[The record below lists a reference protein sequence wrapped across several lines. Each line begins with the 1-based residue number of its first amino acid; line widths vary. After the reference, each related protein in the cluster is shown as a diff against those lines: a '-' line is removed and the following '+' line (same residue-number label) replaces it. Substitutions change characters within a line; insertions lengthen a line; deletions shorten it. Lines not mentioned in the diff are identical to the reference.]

1 MAIRTVKQH
10 AAERRRKKIAMKHAQ
25 DIVPLTEKCGGGL
38 FVSDDLYIKTWEFSN
53 INFKL
58 LGKEMEEKILGRW
71 CDCLN
76 GLEPGVTYKY
86 TVVKQRLDMDKYK
99 QQRLLPYR
107 GDEQD
112 KYRKEYNGML
122 AEKIMDTKLISEQR
136 FFQAAI
142 KKHKEEDARS
152 FFNRSEPEFEK
163 FFRGVG
169 SELSAMGDSD
179 YLRVLWQFLHM
190 DSGEYIDQLDAD
202 SMIDKKHTLK
212 DFLAPYAFETDNK
225 EHYIKIGSKYF
236 RALYVPPNSYAKY
249 IKDTVLSE
257 LTALDKSMCISV
269 DVMPIETAEAYAMV
283 ESLEY
288 RSESNI
294 GKFMERQARHGNFNA
309 QVPYPMRKKS
319 EQIEE
324 YNHDLN
330 ERDQRLLLSHIT
342 IVHCADSLKDLNEDT
357 DALKTTARQQGCE
370 LVELALQQEDGMITA
385 LPFGINRFI
394 GKDGSRLRTLTT
406 ESLASFIPFTVQ
418 ELLDK
423 NGIYYGQNKLNKSPL
438 FINRKDGMNGNA
450 VILGS
455 SGSGKSFKKKEEL
468 AAILLNT
475 NDKVILIDPEREYVH
490 MVREM
495 GGQVIRLAADS
506 TDHINAMEINAN
518 YNDGSNPVTL
528 KSEFILTLYAMTE
541 GSSELNP
548 KAKSVIDRCVKLVY
562 ADYIAN
568 GYLGEQPTLQ
578 DLRDEIA
585 RQPEPIAAD
594 IALILELYTSGSLN
608 LFSKPTNVDME
619 SRLICFDICDLG
631 ENLMSIAMLVV
642 TDFINSTLAQNRNDQ
657 TWTWVDIDELY
668 LMFMREYTATFFHKL
683 WKRIRKYGGLCTGI
697 TQELGDLLKSP
708 TARTMLA
715 NSDFLIMLSASES
728 DAALIQELLH
738 LDETQMSHITEVGQ
752 KNGMIKLG
760 SSYIPFTDEFPKDT
774 ELYKIMST
782 KFKEGE

>member
-1 MAIRTVKQH
+1 MAIRTLKQH

-38 FVSDDLYIKTWEFSN
+38 FVSDGLYIKTWEFSN

-58 LGKEMEEKILGRW
+58 LGREMEDKILRRW

-86 TVVKQRLDMDKYK
+86 TIMKQRLDMDKYSK
-99 QQRLLPYR
+99 QRMLPYQ
-107 GDEQD
+107 GDDKD
-112 KYRKEYNGML
+112 KYRAEYNSML
-122 AEKIMDTKLISEQR
+122 ADKIMDTKLISEQR

-142 KKHKEEDARS
+142 KKRKLEDARS

-169 SELSAMGDSD
+169 SDLYAMSDHD

-225 EHYIKIGSKYF
+225 KHYIKIGSKYF

-269 DVMPIETAEAYAMV
+269 DIMPIETAESYAMV
-283 ESLEY
+283 ENLEY

-342 IVHCADSLKDLNEDT
+342 IVHCADSLKDLDEDT

-438 FINRKDGMNGNA
+438 FIDRKSGMNGNA

-468 AAILLNT
+468 AAILLHTDDN
-475 NDKVILIDPEREYVH
+475 VIILDPEREYVH

-506 TDHINAMEINAN
+506 EDHINALDIHAN

-528 KSEFILTLYAMTE
+528 KSEFVLTLYAMAE
-541 GSSELNP
+541 GSEQLNP

-568 GYLGEQPTLQ
+568 GYQGVQPTLQ

-585 RQPEPIAAD
+585 SQSEPVAAD
-594 IALILELYTSGSLN
+594 IALILELYTEGSLN
-608 LFSKPTNVDME
+608 LFSKPTNVDM
-619 SRLICFDICDLG
+619 SNRLVCFDICDLG

-642 TDFINSTLAQNRNDQ
+642 TDFITGTLAQNRNEGV
-657 TWTWVDIDELY
+657 WTWVDIDELY

-715 NSDFLIMLSASES
+715 NSDFLILLSASES

-738 LDETQMSHITEVGQ
+738 LDETQMSYITDVGQ

-760 SSYIPFTDEFPKDT
+760 SSYIPFTDEFPRGT
-774 ELYKIMST
+774 ELYRIMST
-782 KFKEGE
+782 KFKEES

>member
-1 MAIRTVKQH
+1 M
-10 AAERRRKKIAMKHAQ
+10 
-25 DIVPLTEKCGGGL
+25 
-38 FVSDDLYIKTWEFSN
+38 
-53 INFKL
+53 
-58 LGKEMEEKILGRW
+58 
-71 CDCLN
+71 
-76 GLEPGVTYKY
+76 
-86 TVVKQRLDMDKYK
+86 
-99 QQRLLPYR
+99 
-107 GDEQD
+107 
-112 KYRKEYNGML
+112 
-122 AEKIMDTKLISEQR
+122 
-136 FFQAAI
+136 
-142 KKHKEEDARS
+142 
-152 FFNRSEPEFEK
+152 
-163 FFRGVG
+163 
-169 SELSAMGDSD
+169 
-179 YLRVLWQFLHM
+179 
-190 DSGEYIDQLDAD
+190 
-202 SMIDKKHTLK
+202 
-212 DFLAPYAFETDNK
+212 
-225 EHYIKIGSKYF
+225 
-236 RALYVPPNSYAKY
+236 
-249 IKDTVLSE
+249 
-257 LTALDKSMCISV
+257 
-269 DVMPIETAEAYAMV
+269 
-283 ESLEY
+283 
-288 RSESNI
+288 
-294 GKFMERQARHGNFNA
+294 
-309 QVPYPMRKKS
+309 
-319 EQIEE
+319 
-324 YNHDLN
+324 
-330 ERDQRLLLSHIT
+330 
-342 IVHCADSLKDLNEDT
+342 
-357 DALKTTARQQGCE
+357 
-370 LVELALQQEDGMITA
+370 
-385 LPFGINRFI
+385 
-394 GKDGSRLRTLTT
+394 
-406 ESLASFIPFTVQ
+406 
-418 ELLDK
+418 
-423 NGIYYGQNKLNKSPL
+423 
-438 FINRKDGMNGNA
+438 
-450 VILGS
+450 
-455 SGSGKSFKKKEEL
+455 
-468 AAILLNT
+468 LNT